1 MATLVT
7 KTIVCD
13 GKHATPVSE
22 GLVKVQ
28 LSVDSHKSVKVYC
41 QRHAAPYLKLMVEM
55 GAVEPEKRGR
65 VYTPEEVAARKRA
78 TPKRR

>member
-13 GKHATPVSE
+13 GKHSTPVSD

-28 LSVDSHKSVKVYC
+28 LSVDSKKSVKVYC
-41 QRHAAPYLKLMVEM
+41 QRHAAPYAKLLADM
-55 GAVEPEKRGR
+55 GAVTPERKGR
-65 VYTPEEVAARKRA
+65 VYTPEEIVARKRA